1 MKLKGQVALVTGAAR
16 GIGLA
21 HAMRLARLGADVVV
35 NDINLES
42 FKEFDESIGAESVT
56 DLLEAYGVR
65 ALGIEANICDEQD
78 AKAMVDE
85 AAAAFGQLDILVNNA
100 GGIAGKA
107 TESYAATVSD
117 EDIRNTIDRNLM
129 GTIYCGQAAAVH
141 MKAKNYGRIVNT
153 SSQAGMR
160 AQHNGNYASYGVAK
174 AGVISWTQYLA
185 QELGRYNITVNALAP
200 AYVGT
205 ERLMQQSFNG
215 IDDVRKQL
223 KVPLGRLAE
232 PDDIAK
238 VMEFFV
244 TDLGDYVTGQTIS
257 VCGGAINF

>member
-1 MKLKGQVALVTGAAR
+1 
-16 GIGLA
+16 
-21 HAMRLARLGADVVV
+21 
-35 NDINLES
+35 
-42 FKEFDESIGAESVT
+42 
-56 DLLEAYGVR
+56 
-65 ALGIEANICDEQD
+65 
-78 AKAMVDE
+78 
-85 AAAAFGQLDILVNNA
+85 
-100 GGIAGKA
+100 
-107 TESYAATVSD
+107 VSD

-185 QELGRYNITVNALAP
+185 QELGRYNITVNALSP